1 MASTYTVPGIY
12 IEEVATGPK
21 PITGVTTT
29 TCGFIGKAPI
39 KTAYLNTPTACNNFP
54 EFCKKFVPDDRAKI
68 QDFALLH
75 AVYGFFFNG
84 GSRCYI
90 VNIGDGTVQGDPGK
104 RTGVHSLEAFDEI
117 ALVAAPGA
125 TSIADYNA
133 LIDHCE
139 KMRNRFAIL
148 DGLATFND
156 VTELTTVGI
165 ETAGDDGGAGGGGN
179 KADKARRPKSTSYAA
194 VYTPELVMNCPFTK
208 QRVTVAP
215 SGHIAGIY
223 ARTDVDRGV
232 HKAPANVGIR
242 ACSGVSQRITE
253 GEQGELN
260 SNYVNCIRYFPN
272 GGIRVWGARTLSNTD
287 PEWRYVNVRRLFLM
301 IEESIKR
308 GTSWVVFEPN
318 NVRLWKTVIRDIS
331 AFLKLQWQSGALVGA
346 TPAEAFFVKCDG
358 ENNPQESIDEGRLIV
373 DIGIAPSKP
382 AEFIIFRIGQWQGG
396 TEVAEA
402 ADQK

>member
-1 MASTYTVPGIY
+1 MASTYSIPGIY
-12 IEEVATGPK
+12 IEEVSTGPK
-21 PITGVTTT
+21 PIAAVSTT
-29 TCGFIGKAPI
+29 TCAFIGKAPI
-39 KTAYLNTPTACNNFP
+39 KNAHANTPVACNNFS
-54 EFCKKFVPDDRAKI
+54 EFCKKFVPDDRGKI
-68 QDFALLH
+68 TSYALLH

-90 VNIGDGTVQGDPGK
+90 VNIGDGKVAGDAGK
-104 RTGVHSLEAFDEI
+104 KTGVHSLEAYDEI

-125 TSIADYNA
+125 SDIADYNA

-139 KMRNRFAIL
+139 KMKNRFAIL
-148 DGLATFND
+148 DGPATFDD
-156 VTELTTVGI
+156 VTELTTVGV
-165 ETAGDDGGAGGGGN
+165 ESAGADDAK
-179 KADKARRPKSTSYAA
+179 KASKAKRPKSTSYAA
-194 VYTPELVMNCPFTK
+194 VYTPHLIMNCPFSK
-208 QRVTVAP
+208 ERVNVAP
-215 SGHIAGIY
+215 AGHIAGVY

-242 ACSGVSQRITE
+242 ACSGLTQRITE

-260 SNYVNCIRYFPN
+260 SHYVNCIRYFPSA
-272 GGIRVWGARTLSNTD
+272 GIRVWGARTLSNND
-287 PEWRYVNVRRLFLM
+287 PEWRYLNVRRTFLM

-308 GTSWVVFEPN
+308 GTNWVVFEPN

-346 TPAEAFFVKCDG
+346 SPAEAFFVKCDG

-382 AEFIIFRIGQWQGG
+382 AEFIVFRIGQWQGDG
-396 TEVAEA
+396 DVAEA
-402 ADQK
+402 AE